1 MIGIGRKTRL
11 KRSKKIVEQGLLER
25 IKKGEEIINNN
36 ALTSKELR
44 FEKSRW
50 EDYNKLFIEKLLYK
64 PCYHYSIGVI
74 TPKN

>member
-1 MIGIGRKTRL
+1 MIGVDRKTRL

-50 EDYNKLFIEKLLYK
+50 EDYNKLFKVDPL
-64 PCYHYSIGVI
+64 SR
-74 TPKN
+74 PKCCKNK